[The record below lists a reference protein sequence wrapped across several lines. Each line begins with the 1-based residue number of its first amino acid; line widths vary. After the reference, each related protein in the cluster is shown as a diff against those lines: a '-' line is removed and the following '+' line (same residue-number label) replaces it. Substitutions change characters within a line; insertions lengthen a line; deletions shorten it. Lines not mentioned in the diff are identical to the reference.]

1 MPKKLTLE
9 DCMNVASQ
17 KKGACL
23 SREYVNSSTKLT
35 WQCHEGHIWDAKVSD
50 VKSGYWCPYCAGVA
64 KPTIESLKELAAS
77 RGGKCLSPEYVN
89 NREKIL
95 WECAKGHQFEM
106 NFKAVKQQN
115 QWCTI
120 CSGKYRLFTRQELDE
135 IAVSKGGRF
144 TSTLEKFLI
153 SDRGDWVCANGHH
166 WSAKIANIISNNS
179 WCPQCNN
186 NLGEKI
192 CRFIFQEM
200 TGKKFPQKRPV
211 WLRDSSQSKSME
223 LDGYCEELK
232 IAFEHQGKQ
241 HYSQDGSSFFD
252 SGVMERDEIKR
263 MICSKKGVDVLEIPQ
278 IGHFISLNEAVSLIR
293 DFLIKHQVEIIKS
306 ISADDVDKNLSNVYD
321 KKIDELKEIAKLKGG
336 LCLAETYLGHVTPLK
351 FRCSVGHEWL
361 ARPNDIKRG
370 SWCSICSGAGG
381 KKKTL
386 EDLIN
391 MFKDDG
397 VTCISDKYLGSKASY
412 KWQCKNKHTFD
423 SRYDSL
429 QKKVNKC
436 PLC

>member
-263 MICSKKGVDVLEIPQ
+263 MICSKKGL
-278 IGHFISLNEAVSLIR
+278 
-293 DFLIKHQVEIIKS
+293 
-306 ISADDVDKNLSNVYD
+306 
-321 KKIDELKEIAKLKGG
+321 
-336 LCLAETYLGHVTPLK
+336 
-351 FRCSVGHEWL
+351 
-361 ARPNDIKRG
+361 
-370 SWCSICSGAGG
+370 
-381 KKKTL
+381 
-386 EDLIN
+386 
-391 MFKDDG
+391 MF
-397 VTCISDKYLGSKASY
+397 
-412 KWQCKNKHTFD
+412 
-423 SRYDSL
+423 
-429 QKKVNKC
+429 
-436 PLC
+436 